1 MSLQDTITSSDFQL
15 SLCILIVF
23 LINAFQAF
31 QLSDFIS
38 TRNIYIILLSV
49 FQILL
54 LIALTV
60 YLMTMQTD
68 NAINITSVS
77 GLSLYLLLKSL
88 QSSFHI
94 KVVNYPWQI
103 KILKGLETILASHC
117 FAVVVST
124 MCNIDNKDQKIFLQ
138 ILIPILFFGVFF
150 LLSKIKILIHRQ
162 TKIPFSGL
170 LRFFLL

>member
-1 MSLQDTITSSDFQL
+1 MLLQDTITSSDFQL

-23 LINAFQAF
+23 LINAFQ
-31 QLSDFIS
+31 LYDFIS

-54 LIALTV
+54 LLALTV

-88 QSSFHI
+88 QNSFHI
-94 KVVNYPWQI
+94 KVVNYPWGI
-103 KILKGLETILASHC
+103 KILKGLETIIASHC
-117 FAVVVST
+117 FAVIVSI
-124 MCNIDNKDQKIFLQ
+124 MCNIDNKYQKIYLQ
-138 ILIPILFFGVFF
+138 ILIPILFFGLFF
-150 LLSKIKILIHRQ
+150 LLSKIKILIHRK

-170 LRFFLL
+170 SRFFLL